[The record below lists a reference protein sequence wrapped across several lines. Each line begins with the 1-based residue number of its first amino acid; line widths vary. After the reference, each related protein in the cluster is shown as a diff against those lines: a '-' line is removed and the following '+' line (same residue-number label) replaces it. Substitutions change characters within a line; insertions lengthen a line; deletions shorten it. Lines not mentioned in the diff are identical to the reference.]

1 MLAEMLQMARCK
13 EFLVI
18 SKVFES
24 LRNQGGISEL
34 APKIDA
40 EQSSLKP
47 TYPIVN
53 F

>member
-18 SKVFES
+18 SKVFEP
-24 LRNQGGISEL
+24 LRNEGGISEL
-34 APKIDA
+34 APKTDA
-40 EQSSLKP
+40 EQSSLLAA
-47 TYPIVN
+47 YPMAN